1 MKTTV
6 TSTAPR
12 PSPATSFRL
21 LLQSELARRCA
32 SNVQYSLR
40 AFAMHL
46 DVDHSTLS
54 QILRGKRALTEK
66 TIESLGN
73 HLGLD
78 RATVERYVANE
89 RRFATTPA
97 SVEGEIV
104 ELTRDAVNL
113 VSDWYH
119 WAILELVRLD
129 DFRTDSR
136 WIAQV
141 LGITTDEVNMA
152 LSRLLHLGLLEMV
165 DRTRWVDR
173 SGDTTASLEDFSRVA
188 IQRLFEQV
196 RKLSLAAVSDVPTA
210 FRDHS
215 STTIAVPTSRL
226 PEALERIAKFRREL
240 VDFLGQGEKRDDVYQ
255 LEIGF
260 FPLTNLKQ
268 ERDSRGGSLPLA
280 NPPQAPEPR
289 VGPLPL
295 ASPTHKPEK
304 RRK

>member
-1 MKTTV
+1 MKSTV

-21 LLQSELARRCA
+21 LLQAELARRCA
-32 SNVQYSLR
+32 ANVQYSLR

-78 RATVERYVANE
+78 RATIERYVANE

-97 SVEGEIV
+97 VVDGEIL

-129 DFRTDSR
+129 DFRPDSR

-141 LGITTDEVNMA
+141 LGITVDEVNLA

-165 DRTRWVDR
+165 DRTHWVDR
-173 SGDTTASLEDFSRVA
+173 SGDTTASLADFSRVA

-196 RKLSLAAVSDVPTA
+196 RRLSLAAVNDVPTA

-215 STTIAVPTSRL
+215 STTLAVSTAQLS
-226 PEALERIAKFRREL
+226 EALERIARFRREL
-240 VDFLGQGEKRDDVYQ
+240 IAFLEQGDKRDDVYQ

-260 FPLTNLKQ
+260 FPLTNLR
-268 ERDSRGGSLPLA
+268 E
-280 NPPQAPEPR
+280 
-289 VGPLPL
+289 
-295 ASPTHKPEK
+295 
-304 RRK
+304 RRKDE